1 MNWIFIAVHG
11 LLVAVA
17 CGAQALRHVGFST
30 CGLISL
36 VACGIFPDRGL
47 NLVLL
52 HCRQILY
59 QLSYQGN
66 PISLLGGWQRG
77 GKSTQK
83 NYTKKIFMT
92 QITMLV

>member
-36 VACGIFPDRGL
+36 VACVIFPDRGL
-47 NLVLL
+47 NLCLL
-52 HCRQILY
+52 HWQVDSQPLDHQGIPAIILE
-59 QLSYQGN
+59 
-66 PISLLGGWQRG
+66 
-77 GKSTQK
+77 
-83 NYTKKIFMT
+83 
-92 QITMLV
+92 

>member
-17 CGAQALRHVGFST
+17 CGAQALRHVGLST

-47 NLVLL
+47 NLCLL
-52 HCRQILY
+52 HWQVDSQPLDHQGIPAIILE
-59 QLSYQGN
+59 
-66 PISLLGGWQRG
+66 
-77 GKSTQK
+77 
-83 NYTKKIFMT
+83 
-92 QITMLV
+92 